1 MAERDAINRMTFE
14 RHLPKALPLLAFL
27 ASAVLCA
34 CASHPKVAAKKPAI
48 RSIAIIPATD
58 PPWFSFENV
67 NAIVYVVPVT
77 FFANKLDSRHKA
89 KLFNDQM
96 KAKPPPLDSTLT
108 DAVATA
114 LRGYGFTVEI
124 LDDVKRP
131 PDDPDNIDYDK
142 VSTHSDAIL
151 HLKIDEVGLYSSHTS
166 TDYLPRVNISAKL
179 FVKGLDDDVYEQ
191 DLCYGVDARKGK
203 EWAVVADPKF
213 AYPSFEAVMT
223 DIDAVRAA
231 FLTGTREIGLK
242 VSEQIHESPNY
253 VHADVRAPS
262 P

>member
-1 MAERDAINRMTFE
+1 MAEPDAMARTSIKRPLAT
-14 RHLPKALPLLAFL
+14 ALVLLTIL

-34 CASHPKVAAKKPAI
+34 CASHPKVAAKKPTI

-58 PPWFSFENV
+58 PSWFSFENFS
-67 NAIVYVVPVT
+67 AIVYAVPVT

-96 KAKPPPLDSTLT
+96 KAQPPPLDSTLT
-108 DAVATA
+108 EAVATA

-131 PDDPDNIDYDK
+131 PGDPDNIDYDN

-151 HLKIDEVGLYSSHTS
+151 HLRIDEVGLYSSHTS

-203 EWAVVADPKF
+203 EWAIVADPKF

-223 DIDAVRAA
+223 DMDAVRAA
-231 FLTGTREIGLK
+231 FLTGTREIGFK

-253 VHADVRAPS
+253 VHADLRAP
-262 P
+262 PP